1 MELYNKSA
9 LKINK
14 GVFFMKRISK
24 KLLCL
29 FAAMTLTFSMAGCGP
44 KQPTEPSETGS
55 GDPQPDSGNKPVL
68 KMWHITASDAEGNR
82 TILLNAI
89 KEAEAKFNVKIEET
103 GTENEQY
110 KTKIK
115 SAMASNSGP
124 DIFFT
129 WAAGFSQP
137 FVDGG
142 KVLPLD
148 DYLGDAKDRL
158 VTGITTNFTYDGK
171 IYGIPYQSQVGAL
184 FCNQE
189 LFDKYNVKIP
199 ETYEELLTAV
209 KVFKD
214 NGITPLICGAKDLW
228 PAMWYY
234 DVIALRTA
242 GATLSNEALSGK
254 ASFDSPEFI
263 DAAAKLVELTK
274 AGAFGPNA
282 MSVSWDNANVDF
294 AQGKGAMLF
303 NGNWVTGNVNA
314 DNSAVKGKITARK
327 FPLISGGKSSAT
339 EYFGGAG
346 DGYMI
351 NSATKDPKL
360 AADVLLFICEKLAH
374 DMYEA
379 NTGLPGWKVQVD
391 ESKINPLTKEIAAM
405 INEGT
410 GWTLWWDVFMEGA
423 AADTHKNLVVE
434 LMAGQI
440 TPEQFAKEM
449 QKLNEKK

>member
-1 MELYNKSA
+1 
-9 LKINK
+9 
-14 GVFFMKRISK
+14 MKRISK

-29 FAAMTLTFSMAGCGP
+29 FAALSLTVSIGGCAKTDP
-44 KQPTEPSETGS
+44 PTDGGKTTAPDGGNVGS
-55 GDPQPDSGNKPVL
+55 TDKPTL

-110 KTKIK
+110 KPKIK
-115 SAMASNSGP
+115 SAMAAKGGP

-142 KVLPLD
+142 KVLALD
-148 DYLGDAKDRL
+148 PYIGDVKDKL
-158 VTGITTNFTYDGK
+158 LAGITDNFTYDGK
-171 IYGIPYQSQVGAL
+171 VYGVPYQMQVAPL
-184 FCNQE
+184 FCNKE

-209 KVFKD
+209 KVFKE
-214 NGITPLICGAKDLW
+214 NKITPLICGAKDLW
-228 PAMWYY
+228 PAMFYY
-234 DVIALRTA
+234 DVLALRTA
-242 GATLSNEALSGK
+242 GAKLSNDALSGK

-263 DAAAKLVELTK
+263 DAASKLVELTR

-303 NGNWVTGNVNA
+303 NGNWVAGNVSA
-314 DNSAVKGKITARK
+314 ETSAVNGKITARK
-327 FPLISGGKSSAT
+327 FPVIAGGKGSAT

-351 NSATKDPKL
+351 NSETKDPEL
-360 AADVLLFICEKLAH
+360 AAKVLFFICEKLAY

-379 NTGLPGWKVQVD
+379 NTGLPGWKVSVD
-391 ESKINPLTKEIAAM
+391 ESKISPLTKEISDM
-405 INEGT
+405 TKDST
-410 GWTLWWDVFMEGA
+410 GWTLWWDVFLEGA

-434 LMAGQI
+434 LIAGQI
-440 TPEQFAKEM
+440 TPEKFAQEM
-449 QKLNEKK
+449 QKLNAK

>member
-1 MELYNKSA
+1 
-9 LKINK
+9 
-14 GVFFMKRISK
+14 MKRISK

-29 FAAMTLTFSMAGCGP
+29 FAAMTLTASMVGCGKTNP
-44 KQPTEPSETGS
+44 PEGGATTAPESGTGS
-55 GDPQPDSGNKPVL
+55 TGSTEKPVL
-68 KMWHITASDAEGNR
+68 KMWHITPSDAEGNR

-89 KEAEAKFNVKIEET
+89 KAAEEKFNVKIEET

-115 SAMASNSGP
+115 SAMAGNSGP
-124 DIFFT
+124 DLFFT

-142 KVLPLD
+142 KVLALD
-148 DYLGDAKDRL
+148 DYLGEAKDKL
-158 VTGITTNFTYDGK
+158 LAGITDNFTYNGK
-171 IYGIPYQSQVGAL
+171 VYGIPYQMQVGAL
-184 FCNQE
+184 FCNTE

-199 ETYEELLTAV
+199 ETYEELLTAI

-214 NGITPLICGAKDLW
+214 NGVTPLICGAKDLW

-234 DVIALRTA
+234 DVLALRTA
-242 GATLSNEALSGK
+242 GAQLCNDALMGK
-254 ASFDSPEFI
+254 ASFDSPEFVL
-263 DAAAKLVELTK
+263 AAEKLVELTK

-314 DNSAVKGKITARK
+314 ETSTVKGKIKAVR
-327 FPLISGGKSSAT
+327 FPTISGGKGNMT

-379 NTGLPGWKVQVD
+379 NTGLPGWKVEVD
-391 ESKINPLTKEIAAM
+391 ESKINPLTKEISDMTKDSTAW
-405 INEGT
+405 N
-410 GWTLWWDVFMEGA
+410 LWWDVFMEGA

-449 QKLNEKK
+449 QKLNEK

>member
-1 MELYNKSA
+1 
-9 LKINK
+9 
-14 GVFFMKRISK
+14 MKRISK

-29 FAAMTLTFSMAGCGP
+29 FAAVALSASIGGCGKTDNQGGEATKAP
-44 KQPTEPSETGS
+44 DGGS
-55 GDPQPDSGNKPVL
+55 DTTQKPVL
-68 KMWHITASDAEGNR
+68 KMWHITPSDAEGNR

-89 KEAEAKFNVKIEET
+89 KEAEEKYNVVIEET

-115 SAMASNSGP
+115 SAMSGTGGP

-142 KVLPLD
+142 KVIPLD
-148 DYLGDAKDRL
+148 EYLPDVQDKL
-158 VTGITTNFTYDGK
+158 LTGITDNFTYDGK
-171 IYGIPYQSQVGAL
+171 VYGVPYQMQVGPL
-184 FCNQE
+184 FCNTE
-189 LFDKYNVKIP
+189 LFEKYDVKIP

-209 KVFKD
+209 QKFKD
-214 NGITPLICGAKDLW
+214 NDVTPMICGAKDLW

-234 DVIALRTA
+234 DVLALRTA
-242 GATLSNEALSGK
+242 GAELCNDALSGK

-263 DAAAKLVELTK
+263 DAAAKLVELTEM
-274 AGAFGPNA
+274 GAFGPST

-303 NGNWVTGNVNA
+303 NGNWVAGNVTAETSTVN
-314 DNSAVKGKITARK
+314 GKIVAKK
-327 FPLISGGKSSAT
+327 FPIIDGGKGSAT

-351 NSATKDPKL
+351 NSETKDPKL
-360 AADVLLFICEKLAH
+360 AADVLFFICEKLAH

-379 NTGLPGWKVQVD
+379 NTGLPGWKVEVD
-391 ESKINPLTKEIAAM
+391 ESKISPLTKEISDM
-405 INEGT
+405 TKDST
-410 GWTLWWDVFMEGA
+410 GWVLWWDVFLEGA
-423 AADTHKNLVVE
+423 DADTHKNLVVE

-440 TPEQFAKEM
+440 TPEQFAKQM
-449 QKLNEKK
+449 QKFNED

>member
-1 MELYNKSA
+1 
-9 LKINK
+9 
-14 GVFFMKRISK
+14 MKRISK

-29 FAAMTLTFSMAGCGP
+29 FAALTLTFSIGGCGKTTTP
-44 KQPTEPSETGS
+44 DGGSPTTAPDGGGDGGGS
-55 GDPQPDSGNKPVL
+55 DTTNKPVL

-89 KEAEAKFNVKIEET
+89 KEAEEKFNVKIEET

-115 SAMASNSGP
+115 SAMASNTGP

-148 DYLGDAKDRL
+148 EYLGDAKDKL
-158 VTGITTNFTYDGK
+158 LTGITDNFTYNGK
-171 IYGIPYQSQVGAL
+171 VYGIPYQMQVAPL
-184 FCNQE
+184 FCNTE
-189 LFDKYNVKIP
+189 LFEKYNVKIP
-199 ETYEELLTAV
+199 ETYDELLEAV
-209 KVFKD
+209 RVFKD
-214 NGITPLICGAKDLW
+214 NGVTPIICGAKDLW
-228 PAMWYY
+228 PAMFYY
-234 DVIALRTA
+234 NVLALRTA
-242 GATLSNEALSGK
+242 GAQMCNDALSGK
-254 ASFDSPEFI
+254 ASYDSPEFI

-303 NGNWVTGNVNA
+303 NGNWVAGNV
-314 DNSAVKGKITARK
+314 SAETSTVNGKIVARK
-327 FPLISGGKSSAT
+327 FPIVEGGKGKAT
-339 EYFGGAG
+339 EYLGGAG

-351 NSATKDPKL
+351 NSQTKDPKL
-360 AADVLLFICEKLAH
+360 AAEVLLFICEKLAF

-379 NTGLPGWKVQVD
+379 NTGLPGWKVEVD
-391 ESKINPLTKEIAAM
+391 ESKISPLTKEISDM
-405 INEGT
+405 TKDST
-410 GWTLWWDVFMEGA
+410 GWTLWWDVFLEGA

-434 LMAGQI
+434 LIAGEI
-440 TPEQFAKEM
+440 TPEDFAKQM
-449 QKLNEKK
+449 QKLNEK

>member
-1 MELYNKSA
+1 
-9 LKINK
+9 
-14 GVFFMKRISK
+14 MKRISK

-29 FAAMTLTFSMAGCGP
+29 FAALTLTVSIGGCKNQNPPDGGNTAAPNAGA
-44 KQPTEPSETGS
+44 KDKPT
-55 GDPQPDSGNKPVL
+55 L
-68 KMWHITASDAEGNR
+68 KIWHITASDAEGNR
-82 TILLNAI
+82 SILLNAI
-89 KEAEAKFNVKIEET
+89 KEAEEKFNVKIEET

-110 KTKIK
+110 KPKIK
-115 SAMASNSGP
+115 SAMAAKGGP

-142 KVLPLD
+142 KVLALD
-148 DYLGDAKDRL
+148 PYIGAVKDKL
-158 VTGITTNFTYDGK
+158 LSGITDNFTYDGK
-171 IYGIPYQSQVGAL
+171 VYGVPYQMQVGPL
-184 FCNQE
+184 FCNTE

-209 KVFKD
+209 STFKA
-214 NGITPLICGAKDLW
+214 NNVTPMICGAKDVW

-234 DVIALRTA
+234 DVLALRTA
-242 GATLSNEALSGK
+242 GSQLCNEALAGK

-263 DAAAKLVELTK
+263 DAAKKLVELTK
-274 AGAFGPNA
+274 AGAFGPNT

-314 DNSAVKGKITARK
+314 ESSAVKGKIVAKK
-327 FPLISGGKSSAT
+327 FPVMSDGKGTAT

-351 NSATKDPKL
+351 NSETKDPQL
-360 AADVLLFICEKLAH
+360 AADVLFFLCEKLAF
-374 DMYEA
+374 DMYEQ
-379 NTGLPGWKVQVD
+379 NTGLPGWNVSVD
-391 ESKINPLTKEIAAM
+391 ESKISPLTKEISDM
-405 INEGT
+405 TKDST
-410 GWTLWWDVFMEGA
+410 GWTLWWDVFLEGA

-434 LMAGQI
+434 LMAGEV
-440 TPEQFAKEM
+440 TPENFAKEM
-449 QKLNEKK
+449 QKLNTK